1 MWHPFNNGVSS
12 PTPFKWRSRRYG
24 SLVKYA
30 GTGTM
35 TAAPWR
41 SLSELEEE
49 LVSAEA
55 ATATLQATAD
65 EAHAKAFAAQLAAN
79 VAGRRARDIRFRI
92 IRRRHEMGSGLTGMA
107 AVSRAFLFLDG
118 PANVLRAA
126 TTCSR
131 WRELA
136 TADSVWRAK
145 AVREGIVEKA
155 GVFEVPLPA
164 AAATAATGGG
174 GGGGASSCDGAASKD
189 KLAGVGLAFYA
200 QIYVLQVGP
209 ARSLVSVRRRH
220 HCAPYHSSC

>member
-1 MWHPFNNGVSS
+1 MAKQAAI
-12 PTPFKWRSRRYG
+12 TPS
-24 SLVKYA
+24 
-30 GTGTM
+30 
-35 TAAPWR
+35 
-41 SLSELEEE
+41 
-49 LVSAEA
+49 
-55 ATATLQATAD
+55 
-65 EAHAKAFAAQLAAN
+65 
-79 VAGRRARDIRFRI
+79 
-92 IRRRHEMGSGLTGMA
+92 LTGIA
-107 AVSRAFLFLDG
+107 AIQPAFLFLDG

-164 AAATAATGGG
+164 AAAAAAGGG
-174 GGGGASSCDGAASKD
+174 GSSSAAPKD

-209 ARSLVSVRRRH
+209 ARSLVSVR
-220 HCAPYHSSC
+220 HSSC

>member
-1 MWHPFNNGVSS
+1 MTRCSSTRSRTKRTGRSGNTTPSWRGPRS
-12 PTPFKWRSRRYG
+12 PTQDDEPRFTTTTNMAKQ
-24 SLVKYA
+24 
-30 GTGTM
+30 
-35 TAAPWR
+35 AAITP
-41 SLSELEEE
+41 S
-49 LVSAEA
+49 
-55 ATATLQATAD
+55 
-65 EAHAKAFAAQLAAN
+65 
-79 VAGRRARDIRFRI
+79 
-92 IRRRHEMGSGLTGMA
+92 LTGIA
-107 AVSRAFLFLDG
+107 AIQPAFLFLDG

-164 AAATAATGGG
+164 AAAAAAAGDS
-174 GGGGASSCDGAASKD
+174 GGGASSGDGPASTD

-209 ARSLVSVRRRH
+209 ARSLVSVRRHR

>member
-1 MWHPFNNGVSS
+1 
-12 PTPFKWRSRRYG
+12 
-24 SLVKYA
+24 
-30 GTGTM
+30 M

-65 EAHAKAFAAQLAAN
+65 EAHAKAFAAQLAANDAQLAAN

-164 AAATAATGGG
+164 AAAAAAAAGDS
-174 GGGGASSCDGAASKD
+174 GGGASSGDGPASKD

>member
-1 MWHPFNNGVSS
+1 
-12 PTPFKWRSRRYG
+12 
-24 SLVKYA
+24 
-30 GTGTM
+30 M

-65 EAHAKAFAAQLAAN
+65 EAHAKAFAAQLAANDAQLAAN

-164 AAATAATGGG
+164 AAAAAPLPRWRVAHSETLGTGACPGCCGG
-174 GGGGASSCDGAASKD
+174 CRYGCCWYGGCWW
-189 KLAGVGLAFYA
+189 Y
-200 QIYVLQVGP
+200 
-209 ARSLVSVRRRH
+209 
-220 HCAPYHSSC
+220 CCWW

>member
-1 MWHPFNNGVSS
+1 
-12 PTPFKWRSRRYG
+12 
-24 SLVKYA
+24 
-30 GTGTM
+30 M

-65 EAHAKAFAAQLAAN
+65 EAHAKAFAAQLAANDAQLAAN

-145 AVREGIVEKA
+145 AVRVGQPSRLLHAQRTGSAASAACPKVAFA
-155 GVFEVPLPA
+155 GSEMLPA
-164 AAATAATGGG
+164 SVKSSSASSMVVATGGG
-174 GGGGASSCDGAASKD
+174 FGCEGSASAAPKVSPTAYCGGSGI
-189 KLAGVGLAFYA
+189 VG
-200 QIYVLQVGP
+200 
-209 ARSLVSVRRRH
+209 
-220 HCAPYHSSC
+220 

>member
-1 MWHPFNNGVSS
+1 
-12 PTPFKWRSRRYG
+12 
-24 SLVKYA
+24 
-30 GTGTM
+30 M

-65 EAHAKAFAAQLAAN
+65 EAHAKAFAAQLAANDAQLAAN

-164 AAATAATGGG
+164 ATAAAGDS
-174 GGGGASSCDGAASKD
+174 GGGASSCDGAASKD

-209 ARSLVSVRRRH
+209 ARSLISVRRRH